1 MERGGLGCERRYRS
15 RRDIKSTT
23 SELSD
28 MANHVSPH
36 QFTDP
41 RTKSYFDFDFDKG
54 KARFH
59 GDLDIET
66 LGGAGFA
73 SQRTTGDDREY
84 DLSEFAGI
92 QLEVAKGDS
101 M

>member
-1 MERGGLGCERRYRS
+1 
-15 RRDIKSTT
+15 
-23 SELSD
+23 
-28 MANHVSPH
+28 MANHHLPET
-36 QFTDP
+36 FTDS
-41 RTKSYFDFDFDKG
+41 RIKSYFDFDEG

-59 GDLDIET
+59 GVLDIET

-84 DLSEFAGI
+84 DLSEYAGI

-101 M
+101 K

>member
-1 MERGGLGCERRYRS
+1 MIPFVAGIQKYYCRTKRDGQSSLGR
-15 RRDIKSTT
+15 
-23 SELSD
+23 L
-28 MANHVSPH
+28 
-36 QFTDP
+36 FTDSSI
-41 RTKSYFDFDFDKG
+41 KSYFNFDEG

-59 GDLDIET
+59 GVLDIET

-73 SQRTTGDDREY
+73 SQRTTGEDREY